1 MHVPASTFPDYKAP
15 PGGFWTGKIVRTKKG
30 GTGDVGI
37 KIQGEELFTWSAVQ
51 VRNWLVL

>member
-1 MHVPASTFPDYKAP
+1 MPASTFPDYKAP